1 MEESDNKKDSNDE
14 TSSNTNPKSKTISH
28 ECKICG
34 APARHSNYGVITCY
48 PCKMFFKRN
57 VTIGQV
63 R

>member
-1 MEESDNKKDSNDE
+1 MEKSDNKKDSNDE
-14 TSSNTNPKSKTISH
+14 ISSNTNPKSKTISH

-34 APARHSNYGVITCY
+34 SPARNSNYGVITCY

-57 VTIGQV
+57 VAIGQV